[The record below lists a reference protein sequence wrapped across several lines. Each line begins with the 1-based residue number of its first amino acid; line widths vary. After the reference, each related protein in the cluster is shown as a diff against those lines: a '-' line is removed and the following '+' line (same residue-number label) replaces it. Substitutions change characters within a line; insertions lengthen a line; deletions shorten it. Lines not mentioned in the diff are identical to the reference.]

1 MHLPPLMI
9 WDTSMLCVLL
19 QVPDMDTCTHDGQPI
34 TPQMVQD
41 RFAAEQQQGTKFIL
55 PMAVVIEA
63 GNHIAQISGNE
74 PRMRQILQVFISMVT
89 DAIRGNSPWLIFGEQ
104 QDSVFNDD
112 TLVQMM
118 QEWQAHIHS
127 LSFGDLTIKY
137 VADFYAATGR
147 EVIIFTCDEKL
158 RAYSPARVEII
169 VPRRNRR

>member
-19 QVPDMDTCTHDGQPI
+19 EVPDMDTCKQPV
-34 TPQMVQD
+34 TPQMVQE
-41 RFAAEQQQGTKFIL
+41 RFRTEQQRGTKFIL
-55 PMAVVIEA
+55 PMAVVIET
-63 GNHIAQISGNE
+63 GNHIAQISGNR
-74 PRMRQILQVFISMVT
+74 PKMRQILDEFIGMVT

-118 QEWQAHIHS
+118 QEWKDHIHS
-127 LSFGDLTIKY
+127 LSFGDITIKY
-137 VADFYAATGR
+137 IADFYTATGR
-147 EVIIFTCDEKL
+147 DVIIFTCDEKL
-158 RAYSPARVEII
+158 RAYSPTPATII